1 MVKIVPLFI
10 FVFSLGGWAQQ
21 KPGARGPTVSL
32 TQKNAAEMVLKQGLK
47 AKEVNYTYQALAL
60 APFTALQPYDWS
72 LSIETG
78 TSQDDRQSFGALDS
92 QIHLR
97 QTILSATKS
106 FLTGTK
112 LTFGYTR
119 SSQMV
124 LQPPAIDPATL
135 DVASFTVEQALW
147 GNFLGV
153 ADRATVNSAE
163 INYNANMIL
172 RVNELEDLVLDTLK
186 QFWDTYVAQ
195 ESFQEALSA
204 KDRYEKLVATVRR
217 KSSTGYSSPGEL
229 SRVQAEFET
238 RVQTVKQ
245 TSIDYLRNLENL
257 VTLLGLSP
265 ATEINF
271 VVPTSL
277 PAVPQLKN
285 IPIEERR
292 TIRSQKM
299 KVEAAQESLRAAESL
314 THPLFSLVG
323 QWGATGLDAEA
334 GEAFSQVS
342 SQANPLYYVGVKF
355 QYSFGSDIQA
365 QTAFNRRV
373 TYELEQTK
381 LKRQLSEESDK
392 ELQAERKV
400 AATFAIA
407 QSTRAQKDFREK
419 AVQELT
425 RSYNQG
431 RTDISILIEAMNNY
445 YTSEV
450 DYARAIGDYQI
461 ALNEWAAIRDELI
474 PGKEEK

>member
-1 MVKIVPLFI
+1 MVKFVPLIILI
-10 FVFSLGGWAQQ
+10 FSFSGWSQQ

-47 AKEVNYTYQALAL
+47 AKEVNYTYQVMAL
-60 APFTALQPYDWS
+60 APFEALKPYDWVLS
-72 LSIETG
+72 LESG
-78 TSQDDRQSFGALDS
+78 TSQDDNQSFSVIDS
-92 QIHLR
+92 QVHR
-97 QTILSATKS
+97 RETVFAASKS

-112 LTFGYTR
+112 MTFGYSRT
-119 SSQMV
+119 SQMV
-124 LQPPAIDPATL
+124 LQPPATNPATL
-135 DVASFTVEQALW
+135 DVASFTLEQALW
-147 GNFLGV
+147 GNFLGL
-153 ADRATVNSAE
+153 ADRAAVNAAE
-163 INYNANMIL
+163 IQYNANMIL
-172 RVNELEDLVLDTLK
+172 RVNELEDLVLQTLK

-245 TSIDYLRNLENL
+245 TSIDYLSNLENL
-257 VTLLGLSP
+257 VTLLGLSA

-285 IPIEERR
+285 IPIEDRR

-299 KVEAAQESLRAAESL
+299 KVEAAHEAMRAADSL
-314 THPLFSLVG
+314 THPSFNLVG
-323 QWGATGLDAEA
+323 RWGATGLDTDA

-342 SQANPLYYVGVKF
+342 SQANPLFYVGVKF
-355 QYSFGSDIQA
+355 QYSFGSDVQA
-365 QTAFNRRV
+365 QTAFNRRM

-381 LKRQLSEESDK
+381 LKRQLLEESDK

-400 AATFAIA
+400 AATYAIA
-407 QSTRAQKDFREK
+407 QSTRSQKDFREK

-431 RTDISILIEAMNNY
+431 RTDISILIDAMNNY

-461 ALNEWAAIRDELI
+461 ALNEWAAVRDELI